1 MHLYTVMSKNKTK
14 QVNVRLTDKQFR
26 ELSQYAEN
34 NGDVPLSQVIRI
46 ALSEYVAKFR
56 DEKDSSDRPRS

>member
-1 MHLYTVMSKNKTK
+1 MSKNKTK